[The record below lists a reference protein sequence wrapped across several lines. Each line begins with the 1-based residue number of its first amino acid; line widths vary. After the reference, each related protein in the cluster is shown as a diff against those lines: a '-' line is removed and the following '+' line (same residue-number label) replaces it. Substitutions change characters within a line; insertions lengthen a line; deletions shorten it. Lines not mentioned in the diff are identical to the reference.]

1 MDMSAYARLR
11 KLQII
16 SKKISKSALIG
27 DYASA
32 FKGVGIEFDQ
42 LRAYVP
48 GDDVRTIDWSASAR
62 TAETMVKTFIQER
75 DRTII
80 VAIDTSSSMFY
91 SSTSQLKYDLASSL
105 LGALGSIAVNSHDHF
120 GALLFS
126 SQVDAWY
133 PPARGL
139 GNLSRIIDAV
149 SAVDESAARTTSFEQ
164 LASFLLQQ
172 NSRKNVVLFI
182 ISDFIDDKLFQLS
195 SISSLVKR
203 YDLTAFSV
211 VDPCEVSFP
220 GFGVLS
226 MQNIES
232 GQFVEVDTR
241 NINQSALFMKKKTDF
256 FRKKG
261 ISHFGF
267 DLTAPWLPLLARFFK
282 DRTRRQV

>member
-27 DYASA
+27 NYASA

-91 SSTSQLKYDLASSL
+91 SSTSLLKYDLASSL

-126 SQVDAWY
+126 SQVDVWY

-139 GNLSRIIDAV
+139 GNLSRIIDGV
-149 SAVDESAARTTSFEQ
+149 CAVDDSVSRATSFEQ

-182 ISDFIDDKLFQLS
+182 ISDFIDEKLFQLS

-211 VDPCEVSFP
+211 IDPCEYLFP

-226 MQNIES
+226 MQDIES

-241 NINQSALFMKKKTDF
+241 NINQRALLMKKKTDF

-282 DRTRRQV
+282 DRTRSQV

>member
-1 MDMSAYARLR
+1 MDMTALARLR

-16 SKKISKSALIG
+16 SKKISKSGLIG

-62 TAETMVKTFIQER
+62 TSETMVKTFIQER

-91 SSTSQLKYDLASSL
+91 SSTAQLKYDLASSL

-120 GALLFS
+120 GAVLFS

-133 PPARGL
+133 PPTRGL

-149 SAVDESAARTTSFEQ
+149 SAVDDSKRRATSFEQ

-172 NSRKNVVLFI
+172 NGRKNVVLFI
-182 ISDFIDDKLFQLS
+182 ISDFMDEKLFQLS
-195 SISSLVKR
+195 SISALVKR

-220 GFGVLS
+220 EFGVFS
-226 MQNIES
+226 IQNIES
-232 GQFVEVDTR
+232 GDFVEVDSR
-241 NINQSALFMKKKTDF
+241 KFNKIGLFMKKKADF

-267 DLTAPWLPLLARFFK
+267 DLNAPWLPSLARFFK